1 LVSEPS
7 IHKGLGKRIQQV
19 IWADFDRFCEAFAA
33 ITRRAWTR
41 FEQRDWSGMHRDTVE
56 RLDLYPKSVD
66 ATTAALIRALGPS
79 VHRHELWSEVKTQ
92 FSRAC
97 QQRCDAEIA
106 GTYYNSVHRKLFA
119 VTGVEAGL
127 TFLVPPVVHVP
138 KADTVCLFDTDRRSL
153 PQTVRTILQHF
164 GFQTP
169 FANLEEDARL
179 CAFRIGELAAG
190 RGTPGQPLH
199 LEMLGSP
206 FFRDMSAYLVGRIC
220 WPKHQLPLVF
230 SLDNGDKGLCVDAV
244 LTTEE
249 QLRVLFSFS
258 RAYFHVQTQC
268 PGAIVAWLKTLMPAK
283 RSAEIYIGLGYHKHG
298 KTELYQDLVKHQQV
312 CSQDRFDFS
321 PGKHGMV
328 MIAFNMPNDDLIYK
342 LIRDRFDRPKHTTA
356 RRVMEKYD
364 YIFKHDRAGR
374 LLDVQTFENLE
385 LEACC
390 FTPELLDEIKT
401 EASQAATV
409 ENGRV
414 VLHHAYV
421 ERRVMP
427 LDLYLKQTDA
437 DAAKAAVI
445 DYGRAIKDLAQIN
458 VFPGDMLLKN
468 FGVTRLGRVVFYDY
482 DEVCPLLACNFRKM
496 PQSPR
501 YEVALDP
508 EPWFVVDDRDV
519 FPEEF
524 TAFLGLPP
532 ALRQVFLKYHGDLLE
547 PGFWVRT
554 QEQIRAGTW
563 HHLRPYGQRQRLR
576 RG

>member
-7 IHKGLGKRIQQV
+7 MHKGLGKRIQQML
-19 IWADFDRFCEAFAA
+19 WTGFDHFCEAFAD
-33 ITRRAWTR
+33 ITRRAGAR

-66 ATTAALIRALGPS
+66 ATTAALTSSLGSSALQHKIWADAK
-79 VHRHELWSEVKTQ
+79 VL
-92 FSRAC
+92 FSRTC

-106 GTYYNSVHRKLFA
+106 ATFYNSVYRKLFA
-119 VTGVEAGL
+119 AAGVDPEL
-127 TFLVPPVVHVP
+127 TFLVPPAAPLLETDAVR
-138 KADTVCLFDTDRRSL
+138 LFEADRRSL
-153 PQTVRTILQHF
+153 PQTVRTILRHF

-169 FANLEEDARL
+169 FADLDEDARL
-179 CAFRIGELAAG
+179 CAFRIGELAAS
-190 RGTPGQPLH
+190 RGAQRQPLR
-199 LEMLGSP
+199 LEMLGNP

-220 WPKHQLPLVF
+220 WPKHQSPLVF

-268 PGAIVAWLKTLMPAK
+268 PGAIVAWLKMLMPAK

-328 MIAFNMPNDDLIYK
+328 MVAFNMPNDDLIYK

-374 LLDVQTFENLE
+374 LVDVQTFENLE

-401 EASQAATV
+401 EACQAATV
-409 ENGRV
+409 ENSRV
-414 VLHHAYV
+414 ILHHAYV

-427 LDLYLKQTDA
+427 LDLYLQQA
-437 DAAKAAVI
+437 DTASAEAAVI

-458 VFPGDMLLKN
+458 IFPGDMLLKN
-468 FGVTRLGRVVFYDY
+468 FGVTQLGRVVFYDY
-482 DEVCPLLACNFRKM
+482 DEVCPLLACNFRKL

-508 EPWFVVDDRDV
+508 EPWFVVDEGDV

-532 ALRQVFLKYHGDLLE
+532 NLRQLFLKYHGDLLE
-547 PGFWVRT
+547 PGFWQQV
-554 QEQIRAGTW
+554 QEQIRTGTW
-563 HHLRPYGQRQRLR
+563 HHLRPYSQAQRLR
-576 RG
+576 HS